1 MTDRLK
7 MVVWLAALL
16 FCLPLLAQEGG
27 DDEGDKDAEATEEP
41 AVDDAAKKKQ
51 EEPAAAEEAKKEES
65 TPAAAEEA
73 KKEEP
78 MPAAA
83 EEAKKEEPMPAAAPA
98 EGPKEEAT
106 VSAEVKE
113 EGEQKKEE
121 EKKEGKKYTIGLTN
135 VLSQNVNADRPNF
148 GYALTVNGSYT
159 MPLEITLSASIGFA
173 YNLAFART
181 REASFDD
188 SGYVDSRTLNHYL
201 FDGTPLQVEINR
213 RFTIPTVEIG
223 VTPSLGWSLPF
234 TNRML
239 WEVYTQRSTLSPSV
253 TVDRAFKLMEEMTLS
268 LAYTCAY
275 AYNFVEY
282 DWAWDKYNNEPL
294 DVNVQMA
301 ITNMLTVSWSF
312 KKFSLRIGAGYE
324 SSLKYGELGQEDT
337 IAKHQLWDHNVIFQG
352 GASYN
357 LQGFTEN
364 DNFTFG
370 VGFTTAGPEFED
382 GNFVDA
388 SLPEKGAYPNY
399 KKSAG
404 YLTPF
409 AGEYTKVSATIGY
422 NYSF

>member
-1 MTDRLK
+1 VTDRLK
-7 MVVWLAALL
+7 MAVWLAALL
-16 FCLPLLAQEGG
+16 FCLPLLAQEAG
-27 DDEGDKDAEATEEP
+27 DDEGDDGAEATEGPTGE
-41 AVDDAAKKKQ
+41 DAASGAPVEEAVAEEKK
-51 EEPAAAEEAKKEES
+51 EEPAAS
-65 TPAAAEEA
+65 
-73 KKEEP
+73 
-78 MPAAA
+78 
-83 EEAKKEEPMPAAAPA
+83 APA
-98 EGPKEEAT
+98 EEPKGETT

-113 EGEQKKEE
+113 EGEPKKEE
-121 EKKEGKKYTIGLTN
+121 EKKEEKKYTVGLTN

-148 GYALTVNGSYT
+148 GYALTVSGSYT
-159 MPLEITLSASIGFA
+159 MPWEISLSASIGFA
-173 YNLAFART
+173 YNLAFARE
-181 REASFDD
+181 REAYFDEA
-188 SGYVDSRTLNHYL
+188 GYATSKTLNHYS
-201 FDGTPLQVEINR
+201 FDGTPLQIEVNR

-253 TVDRAFKLMEEMTLS
+253 TIDRAFKLMEGMTLS

-301 ITNMLTVSWSF
+301 LTNMLTISWSF
-312 KKFSLRIGAGYE
+312 KKFALRIGAGYE
-324 SSLKYGELGQEDT
+324 SSLKYGELGQEET
-337 IAKHQLWDHNVIFQG
+337 IAKHQLWDHAVIFQG
-352 GASYN
+352 AASYT

-364 DNFTFG
+364 DNFIFG

-388 SLPEKGAYPNY
+388 SLPDKGAYPNY

-409 AGEYTKVSATIGY
+409 AGKYTKISATIGY